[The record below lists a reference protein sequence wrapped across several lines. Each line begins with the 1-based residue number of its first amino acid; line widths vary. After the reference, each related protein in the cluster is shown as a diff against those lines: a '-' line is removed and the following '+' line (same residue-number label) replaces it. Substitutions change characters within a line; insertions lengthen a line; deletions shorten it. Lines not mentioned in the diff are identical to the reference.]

1 MTPPPREPT
10 NDNGL
15 DLAEEIVEDESGVL
29 EVKVES
35 RPEHNTPENAPG
47 PSHSVHR
54 EERRRSANDLSCRCK
69 EKCNTL
75 SLACQCLS
83 KSHSLSP
90 IHCGSPKDN
99 AGTVCGQ
106 KVKKTASSACANF
119 YKLAGADIVS
129 AEELVAVIDTPHSSN
144 RDNLHIVPAQ
154 ISSHPSH
161 QPCANQRRS
170 TIDGDLRNHQMR
182 YSAESCSRPISAG
195 DQPSAGNGN
204 ATQPMYYRQGLG
216 WQSTKQTV
224 KDRMEFMC
232 LNEHLADVYF
242 VFTADQGQAQRQR
255 IPAHKF
261 VLAIGSAVF
270 DAMFKFGS
278 QADSNST
285 EPLEIEL
292 VDVEPKALTA
302 LLTFLYTDEV
312 SISPDSVMS
321 ILYTAKKYA
330 VPALETFC
338 VNFLKD
344 NLNAENAFMLL
355 SQARLFDES
364 QLTELCLAI
373 IDRDTTEALMAEGFT
388 DVDHDTLCNVLKRDS
403 LRINE
408 LPLFQALLRWSIEAC
423 KRKGMPITP
432 ENQRQILG
440 PALRLVRYSQMTVQE
455 FAEHVALS
463 KLLTDAELVSV
474 FLHFTLTNPT
484 PPSVPVEFPVAP
496 RRRFVGK
503 EMSINRFQRI
513 ETSWGY
519 SGNPDRIKFTVDAP
533 IYVLG
538 FGLYGSINGPSDYSV
553 TIEIINFGSG
563 QVVASHDTTFLA
575 DGTPSIF
582 RVKFKEPV
590 EILSGL
596 TYIASARL
604 KGAESH
610 YGTKGLRRI
619 VRQTSPSA
627 NIACSSGPASGSAS
641 NNNIAASAG
650 DSAITF
656 QFSYAAGINNGTS
669 VDDGQIPEIVFC
681 QKF

>member
-1 MTPPPREPT
+1 MIPPPQEPT
-10 NDNGL
+10 NGNGL
-15 DLAEEIVEDESGVL
+15 DSAEEIVEDENGVL
-29 EVKVES
+29 EVKVEG
-35 RPEHNTPENAPG
+35 RPELDTPGNAPG

-54 EERRRSANDLSCRCK
+54 EERRRSANDLSSKDRCKCK

-75 SLACQCLS
+75 SLTCQCLS
-83 KSHSLSP
+83 KSYSLSP
-90 IHCGSPKDN
+90 IQSGSSKQNTDV
-99 AGTVCGQ
+99 VCGP
-106 KVKKTASSACANF
+106 KVEKTASLACANF

-129 AEELVAVIDTPHSSN
+129 TEELVAVIDTPHSSN
-144 RDNLHIVPAQ
+144 RDNLPVVTAQ
-154 ISSHPSH
+154 VSIQPSH

-182 YSAESCSRPISAG
+182 CSAESSSRPISAG
-195 DQPSAGNGN
+195 DRPSTGNGN

-232 LNEHLADVYF
+232 LNEHLADVHF
-242 VFTADQGQAQRQR
+242 VFSADRDQAQRQ
-255 IPAHKF
+255 F

-278 QADSNST
+278 QTDSNNS
-285 EPLEIEL
+285 EPIEIEL

-423 KRKGMPITP
+423 KRKGLPITP

-474 FLHFTLTNPT
+474 FLHFTLTNPR

-519 SGNPDRIKFTVDAP
+519 SGNPDRIKFSVDAP

-553 TIEIINFGSG
+553 TIEVINFGSG

-619 VRQTSPSA
+619 VRQT
-627 NIACSSGPASGSAS
+627 
-641 NNNIAASAG
+641 